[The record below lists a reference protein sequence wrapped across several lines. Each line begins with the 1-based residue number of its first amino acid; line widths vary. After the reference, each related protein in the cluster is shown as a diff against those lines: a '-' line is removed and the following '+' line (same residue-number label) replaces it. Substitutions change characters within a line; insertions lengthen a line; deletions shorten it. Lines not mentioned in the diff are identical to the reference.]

1 MHYMIKAKT
10 FPYIFTYSFKK
21 LIHTTKENFTRIYL
35 INTITF
41 IFINYS
47 SRIHVHACVFKATFP
62 SEQKIMH
69 VYLLA
74 NLGHFY
80 TSIVILSICNLLVA
94 IKEST
99 HMLFLKVIQKSL

>member
-21 LIHTTKENFTRIYL
+21 LTHTTKENFTRIYL

-47 SRIHVHACVFKATFP
+47 SRIHVHARVFKATFP

-69 VYLLA
+69 LYLL
-74 NLGHFY
+74 NY

-94 IKEST
+94 IKESM
-99 HMLFLKVIQKSL
+99 HMVF

>member
-69 VYLLA
+69 VYLLT

-80 TSIVILSICNLLVA
+80 TSIVILFVTFSLLSRKA
-94 IKEST
+94 RT
-99 HMLFLKVIQKSL
+99 CFF